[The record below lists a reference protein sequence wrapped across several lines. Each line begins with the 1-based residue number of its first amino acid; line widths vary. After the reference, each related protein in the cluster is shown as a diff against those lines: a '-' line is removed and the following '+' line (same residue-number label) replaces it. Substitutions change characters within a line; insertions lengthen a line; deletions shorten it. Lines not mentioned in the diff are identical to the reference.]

1 MAVTILFMLIGTGVE
16 LYLINHYE
24 DYLQLI
30 PLILIG
36 LSLGIIVTLFFER
49 SHFVMLTAKILLLLV
64 ALSGFYGVFLH
75 LKANFEFEK
84 EMKATESSWNLM
96 VESLSGALP
105 ALAPLSMVI
114 LALIGY
120 AYLILIQQEK

>member
-1 MAVTILFMLIGTGVE
+1 MLIGTGVE

-30 PLILIG
+30 PLMLIG
-36 LSLGIIVTLFFER
+36 LSLGIILTLFFER
-49 SHFVMLTAKILLLLV
+49 SHFVMLTAKILLLLI

>member
-30 PLILIG
+30 PLMLIG
-36 LSLGIIVTLFFER
+36 LSLGIILTLFFER
-49 SHFVMLTAKILLLLV
+49 SHFVMLTAKILLLLI